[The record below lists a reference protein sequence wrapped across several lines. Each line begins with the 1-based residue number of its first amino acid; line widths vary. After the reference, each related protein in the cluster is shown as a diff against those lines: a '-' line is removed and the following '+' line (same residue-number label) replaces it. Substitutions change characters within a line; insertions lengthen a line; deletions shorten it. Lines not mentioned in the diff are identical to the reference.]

1 MEPIKIIIVDDEPII
16 RKALKNELNSQPAT
30 IACGM
35 NDDGDIEYRSVTVL
49 DTYANGAQLMAALD
63 SPADHQMPTT
73 SFSTWNSKANPQ
85 EAFSLPTVSTANTP
99 TLK

>member
-35 NDDGDIEYRSVTVL
+35 NDDGDLEYRSVTVL
-49 DTYANGAQLMAALD
+49 DTYANGAQLMAA
-63 SPADHQMPTT
+63 PPTTRCPTT
-73 SFSTWNSKANPQ
+73 SVSTWNSKANPQ